1 MEPIASFPQE
11 QFNRIFPFYL
21 LIDRH
26 DVIVSSG
33 SSLEKILPDTTG
45 KPFAGCFRVKRP
57 DAGTL
62 DRLAGHMVIL
72 ESTGAKKTMMRGQI
86 ERLDGTGNLLFLGS
100 PWYESMEQVKADHL
114 RIDDFAWH
122 DPLIDLLHVIKARD
136 ITAGDLKK
144 ALDTIRSQKE
154 QLKKASE
161 DIQGL
166 ALFTMQNSDP
176 ILRVDM
182 TGRVLIMNPA
192 AEKISTL
199 RYKGKEYSAREFWCE
214 IIPGLNPG
222 HEKMIM
228 RIESGDLI
236 FSFSIVP
243 LPGEGYCNIY
253 GRDITEENLIQEQLM
268 ILSSIAA
275 QNRHGVLIG
284 DREGRIEWVN
294 RSFETMSGYTI
305 GELRGKE
312 PGHILHGKDTSR
324 ETVAYLRDR
333 IDRGEPFACEIL
345 NYRKSGEPF
354 WARLQGQA
362 LKDREGKVIKFFSI
376 EEDIT
381 PIRESEKALQE
392 TEARYRA
399 LIENISEV
407 VYETD
412 AAGTVSYIS
421 PSIERV
427 LGYSQEEIT
436 GKNYLHF
443 LGMDEATQAEQLRKL
458 ADDKVLVSEYH
469 LHNKQGDMRWIRFS
483 TKALFRDGVLAGS
496 NGILIDITE
505 KKLTEEHLRNSE
517 NRLSSLIRNM
527 NEGILLED
535 ENRRIVITN
544 QRFVEMFGIRV
555 SPGLLAGNDCST
567 WAVDSGHFFRDPE
580 EFVKRISHILEEGK
594 TVLAEEI
601 ELADGQFFERDFI
614 PITLNG
620 NLKGYLWKYTDIS
633 ERKIQEQRL
642 RQKEEKYRNIIANMK
657 MGLMETD
664 TGSTIEYAN
673 QQFCEMTGYSMEE
686 LLGRNAV
693 ELLVAEEF
701 REKARLMSRATVG
714 GITDN
719 SEMQVRIKGG
729 ALRWWLTSGGPNFN
743 DKGQFVGTVGIS
755 VDITERKELE
765 EDLKAA
771 RKHAE
776 QSSKAKEAF
785 LTSMSHEIRTPLNA
799 IIQLIREIG
808 REPLSPAQNLYI
820 QKAGLAGQHLL
831 SIVNDI
837 LDITKIESGQ
847 LPLER
852 QAFSLQQVV
861 ENSVSILSPSAEEKK
876 LEVTASYSGQL
887 APAYMGDPARIKQI
901 LLNIIN
907 NAIKFTD
914 SGSVNIE
921 ARVIGITGPVH
932 HLLLKVTDTGIG
944 MDAEFLE
951 NVFDKFAQEEIST
964 ARKYGGT
971 GLGLTITRELVQL
984 MDGTIRMA
992 SKKGA
997 GTVVEIMLDLETAD
1011 ASAIPPAATEESY
1024 SFLQGKSILVVDDN
1038 DIGRLVAGNSLAHY
1052 GIRVTEATNG
1062 LEAIEQLRENR
1073 FDLVLMDLQMP
1084 VMDGLGA
1091 TRVIRREM
1099 GLQTPIIALTANA
1112 FQSEMDQCLAAGMN
1126 AYITKPYEE
1135 SAMMRTILGILEPPQ
1150 VEQEAI
1156 SQNLYDLEFIRQ
1168 FARGNEDFVRKLIR
1182 VFIADMP
1189 PAAET
1194 LKAAVETAD
1203 LKTAWETAHRMK
1215 TNIDYFCIESL
1226 KQDVRTIITLGRAG
1240 TMVPEL
1246 KPLADRM
1253 ESVIRAVAGEMENEL
1268 K

>member
-11 QFNRIFPFYL
+11 QFDRIFPFYL

-62 DRLAGHMVIL
+62 DRLAGQMVIL

-100 PWYESMEQVKADHL
+100 PWYESMEQVKAEHL

-567 WAVDSGHFFRDPE
+567 WAVDSSHFFRDPE

-808 REPLSPAQNLYI
+808 REPLSPVQNLYI

-837 LDITKIESGQ
+837 LDITKIEAG
-847 LPLER
+847 R
-852 QAFSLQQVV
+852 
-861 ENSVSILSPSAEEKK
+861 VSIERIECSPATIIHDVASLMAGRAAEKGIG
-876 LEVTASYSGQL
+876 LEFSFADSVPSTLVT
-887 APAYMGDPARIKQI
+887 DPTRLRQI
-901 LLNIIN
+901 AIN
-907 NAIKFTD
+907 LVGNAIKFTE
-914 SGSVNIE
+914 SG
-921 ARVIGITGPVH
+921 RVRV
-932 HLLLKVTDTGIG
+932 LLEYEPDRMLRPLGVLVVKVQDTGIG
-944 MDAEFLE
+944 LSGEQLSGLFEAFSQADPSTTR
-951 NVFDKFAQEEIST
+951 KF
-964 ARKYGGT
+964 GGS
-971 GLGLTITRELVQL
+971 GLGLAISRRLARLLGGDISATSTPGRGSEFVLRLNCRLAEGAPIGAANTASPESPAPQKIQGRILLAE
-984 MDGTIRMA
+984 DGPDNQRLIVHLLRQA
-992 SKKGA
+992 GA
-997 GTVVEIMLDLETAD
+997 EVVTV
-1011 ASAIPPAATEESY
+1011 S
-1024 SFLQGKSILVVDDN
+1024 N
-1038 DIGRLVAGNSLAHY
+1038 GNL
-1052 GIRVTEATNG
+1052 
-1062 LEAIEQLRENR
+1062 AIEQCFEQLRIGTP
-1073 FDLVLMDLQMP
+1073 FDLILMDMQMP
-1084 VMDGLGA
+1084 IKDGYETTKEIRAAGY
-1091 TRVIRREM
+1091 TR
-1099 GLQTPIIALTANA
+1099 PIVALTANVLTEQRRRA
-1112 FQSEMDQCLAAGMN
+1112 IESGCDDMIEKPIERHRFLSVCREWIAAG
-1126 AYITKPYEE
+1126 
-1135 SAMMRTILGILEPPQ
+1135 
-1150 VEQEAI
+1150 
-1156 SQNLYDLEFIRQ
+1156 
-1168 FARGNEDFVRKLIR
+1168 
-1182 VFIADMP
+1182 
-1189 PAAET
+1189 AE
-1194 LKAAVETAD
+1194 KFGAV
-1203 LKTAWETAHRMK
+1203 
-1215 TNIDYFCIESL
+1215 S
-1226 KQDVRTIITLGRAG
+1226 
-1240 TMVPEL
+1240 
-1246 KPLADRM
+1246 
-1253 ESVIRAVAGEMENEL
+1253 
-1268 K
+1268 